1 MKGFRGVGHIGLLTL
16 IGTLAIFINASSEE
30 RPLGRHSNALLPLL
44 RDNHPYLL
52 KGLDLNPEGI
62 GLDPRLLP
70 ISLQGQDLSGMDLRE
85 ARFTPSRLE
94 GIELQGAHLA
104 RADFSCVA
112 LKEVDFAGAD
122 LSEARFDFSEC
133 KESKPTEKCPEI
145 GASQVSQCSIIQVNL
160 TGANLSRSLLQ
171 GKSLLQEQVNSGRV
185 EPTESTQFCDRWLV
199 IQGNLEGANFSDATL
214 RCVVLINEMSGP
226 SSKLTG
232 AVQHAD
238 NGPTPPEYAG
248 IKFVKSTLEN
258 VILLSGNFM
267 FSDFWEARMVRMW
280 VNLTSVDLR
289 FTSLGKL
296 NCPPSGCE
304 LWNSPQNNKFLR
316 GNFVFSD
323 FWKVGIVRMWVSMP
337 SVALHSTFQ
346 AKILCPPN
354 GCELWLPP
362 LQNSLSRLSL
372 NVRGSHIRTDIRP
385 RTSDEERPA
394 LLCDGETNREAKEK
408 TKWTLKSTSEP
419 EKNVNVSC
427 EQETMTLMITPEK
440 PERNHNAPATVQ
452 AAINNEDG
460 RR

>member
-1 MKGFRGVGHIGLLTL
+1 MKGFRGVGHAILLTL

-30 RPLGRHSNALLPLL
+30 RPLGRHRNALLPLL

-62 GLDPRLLP
+62 GLDAKLLP

-85 ARFTPSRLE
+85 ARFTPSRLK

-112 LKEVDFAGAD
+112 LEEVDFAGAD

-133 KESKPTEKCPEI
+133 NKQKPNDRCREI
-145 GASQVSQCSIIQVNL
+145 DTLQGSPCSIIWINL
-160 TGANLSRSLLQ
+160 KGANLSRSLLQ
-171 GKSLLQEQVNSGRV
+171 GKPLTQGEVKFENVQ
-185 EPTESTQFCDRWLV
+185 PTESTRFCDHWLV
-199 IQGNLEGANFSDATL
+199 IQGNLEGASFSDATL
-214 RCVVLINEMSGP
+214 RCVVLINEIPEP
-226 SSKLTG
+226 SSKPTG

-238 NGPTPPEYAG
+238 NVLTPPEYAG
-248 IKFVKSTLEN
+248 IKFVKSNLEN
-258 VILLSGNFM
+258 VILLSGNFV
-267 FSDFWEARMVRMW
+267 FSDFWEARVVRMW
-280 VNLTSVDLR
+280 VNLTSADLR

-296 NCPPSGCE
+296 NCPKNGCE
-304 LWNSPQNNKFLR
+304 LWNTPQKSKFLR

-323 FWKVGIVRMWVSMP
+323 FWKAGIVRMWVSMP

-362 LQNSLSRLSL
+362 LQSSHSRLSL
-372 NVRGSHIRTDIRP
+372 NVRGSHIGSDIRP

-394 LLCDGETNREAKEK
+394 LLCDGETE
-408 TKWTLKSTSEP
+408 WTLKLTSESK
-419 EKNVNVSC
+419 ENVNVPC
-427 EQETMTLMITPEK
+427 KK
-440 PERNHNAPATVQ
+440 PMGMELIAPSNNGGAPATEQ
-452 AAINNEDG
+452 AAINNEDN
-460 RR
+460 RP